1 MALRNG
7 YIHLYMANYLR
18 WGTYRGYK
26 KGYKDKDADAG
37 IQHLDAGDKPDN
49 NSAIVEKH
57 KLLIKNLL
65 ANQYNSKVDIKVQ
78 NEVEKR
84 LNYFFGGSASVKNK
98 EDKELYDYE
107 RELNKEID
115 ERLKQFGYTFDR
127 ETGKVRGNGNGA
139 YSPSEELKRA
149 MRNELKRMSNKTFI
163 KADTIERD
171 IQNIDN
177 IVKEYKDFIESKNN
191 TGLTEHEV
199 DNKNID
205 ECFERIEQA
214 KNTLIQAVNDVKTL
228 SKTDA
233 RAKNYYEEIKKLYG
247 MINVVNNDNAKT
259 IQGNVLEAVLS
270 FLNEDVEK
278 VADFV
283 VADNLKED
291 KLSTAGQGS
300 EDRINRKEVVREFL
314 NLDIN
319 NELFTFNTNYKGRK
333 KTDCEITL
341 TFKQPKQKKP
351 KRQKMSLSLKSYDLS
366 SNRSLHLLSEKANF
380 LNTFLQSMMDKE
392 EYLYHY
398 FNMTV
403 PHEDD
408 GVVSLPDSYTR
419 AKENVSY
426 ALHLFMAYRAMAGQF
441 SKSEAKYFLVNDVS
455 KKGGEKE
462 KYFLINIKSMF
473 AKIVEEKI
481 TVKGEKDSLKQ
492 IFSYEL
498 PKNNKYDLTFSKND
512 NKKVKKIKNR
522 PVSEAADIRMAKIFN
537 EIANAHAGV
546 AIKANALKK
555 YKVGAT

>member
-1 MALRNG
+1 
-7 YIHLYMANYLR
+7 MANYLR

-37 IQHLDAGDKPDN
+37 IQHLDAGDKLDN
-49 NSAIVEKH
+49 KQDIVEKH

-84 LNYFFGGSASVKNK
+84 LNYFFGGSTTTKNK
-98 EDKELYDYE
+98 VDKELYDYE

-115 ERLKQFGYTFDR
+115 KRLKQFGYTFDR

-139 YSPSEELKRA
+139 YSPSERLKRA
-149 MRNELKRMSNKTFI
+149 MKNELKRMNNKAFI
-163 KADTIERD
+163 KADTIEKD

-191 TGLTEHEV
+191 AGLTEKEI
-199 DNKNID
+199 DNKSID
-205 ECFERIEQA
+205 ECLERIEQA
-214 KNTLIQAVNDVKTL
+214 KNVLIQAVNDVKTL

-233 RAKNYYEEIKKLYG
+233 RAKSYYEEIKKLYG
-247 MINVVNNDNAKT
+247 MINVVNSDNAKT

-283 VADNLKED
+283 VADSLKED
-291 KLSTAGQGS
+291 KLSTAGQES
-300 EDRINRKEVVREFL
+300 EDRVNRKEIVREFL

-351 KRQKMSLSLKSYDLS
+351 KKQKMSLSLKSYDLS
-366 SNRSLHLLSEKANF
+366 ANNNLHLLSDKANF

-455 KKGGEKE
+455 KKGGEEE
-462 KYFLINIKSMF
+462 KYLLVNIKSMF

-481 TVKGEKDSLKQ
+481 TVKGKKDSLEQ

-512 NKKVKKIKNR
+512 NKKVRKIKNR

-546 AIKANALKK
+546 TIKANALKK
-555 YKVGAT
+555 YRVGAT

>member
-1 MALRNG
+1 
-7 YIHLYMANYLR
+7 MANYLR

-37 IQHLDAGDKPDN
+37 IQHLDAGNEPDN

-84 LNYFFGGSASVKNK
+84 LNYFFGGSALVKNR

-149 MRNELKRMSNKTFI
+149 MRNELKRMNNKAFI

-191 TGLTEHEV
+191 IGLTEHEV

-366 SNRSLHLLSEKANF
+366 SSRNLHLLSEKANF

-441 SKSEAKYFLVNDVS
+441 SKTEAKYFLVNDVS

-481 TVKGEKDSLKQ
+481 TVKGEKDSLEQ

-512 NKKVKKIKNR
+512 NKKVRKIKNR

-546 AIKANALKK
+546 AIKANALKNIK
-555 YKVGAT
+555 

>member
-37 IQHLDAGDKPDN
+37 IQHLDAGNEPDN

-84 LNYFFGGSASVKNK
+84 LNYFFGGSALVKNR

-149 MRNELKRMSNKTFI
+149 MRNELKRMNNKAFI

-191 TGLTEHEV
+191 IGLTEHEV

-366 SNRSLHLLSEKANF
+366 SSRNLHLLSEKANF

-408 GVVSLPDSYTR
+408 GVVSLPDSYMR

-441 SKSEAKYFLVNDVS
+441 SKTEAKYFLVNDVS

-481 TVKGEKDSLKQ
+481 TVKGEKDSLEQ

-512 NKKVKKIKNR
+512 NKKVRKIKNR

-546 AIKANALKK
+546 AIKANALKNIK
-555 YKVGAT
+555 